1 MESISLPQ
9 TPTIEHLGFTPFRLL
24 RALSGYAL
32 LGLGAALGSPELP
45 LQTGLEAALLPVAG
59 AGILTVPAMLVAH
72 QTLALKASPTAMLR
86 ALTRSLMDVGD
97 LGLALGP
104 VVALFLLTTDI
115 TPLVFAFLYLGLG
128 VLALG
133 MSVLRL
139 LRAEREADGSLGAT
153 VGIGALALGWATLA
167 GLIALRLLVPPLFAL
182 L

>member
-1 MESISLPQ
+1 MDSLSLPQ
-9 TPTIEHLGFTPFRLL
+9 TPAIEHLGFTPFRLL
-24 RALSGYAL
+24 RAFSGYAL

-45 LQTGLEAALLPVAG
+45 LQAGLEAALLPVAG

-86 ALTRSLMDVGD
+86 ALTRSLLDVGD
-97 LGLALGP
+97 VGLALGP
-104 VVALFLLTTDI
+104 VVGLFLLTTDI

-128 VLALG
+128 FLALG

-167 GLIALRLLVPPLFAL
+167 GLIALRLLVPPLFSL